1 MRSFVFLFAFFLALN
16 ANAQTFDT
24 LVWSDEF
31 NVNGSVDTNN
41 WFHQTLLPNNGQSWF
56 NGEVQH
62 YTNRDTNSSV
72 SGGKLYLTAL
82 KETFTDQGVT
92 KDYTSARLN
101 SKFAFTYGRVE
112 IRAQLPTGIGTWPAL
127 WMLGQNITETGAYWQ
142 TKGFG
147 TTGWPACGE
156 VDIMEHWGDN
166 QNYISSAMHTPSSY
180 GGTQNKGSQYITGV
194 STGFKTYAVEW
205 TPTKMVF
212 SVDSVVHY
220 TYEPAT
226 RDANTWP
233 FDDPQYLLFNVAIQS
248 SITASFT
255 QSPMIVDYIRVYQSS
270 TLSKEELEA
279 ASVELYPNPSGSL
292 IHVVHPFEIASMEIF
307 DITGKLVQS
316 EALKDIENVINISNL
331 APGTYQ
337 CTVTN
342 EQNGQSVLRT
352 FIKQ

>member
-1 MRSFVFLFAFFLALN
+1 
-16 ANAQTFDT
+16 
-24 LVWSDEF
+24 
-31 NVNGSVDTNN
+31 
-41 WFHQTLLPNNGQSWF
+41 
-56 NGEVQH
+56 
-62 YTNRDTNSSV
+62 
-72 SGGKLYLTAL
+72 
-82 KETFTDQGVT
+82 
-92 KDYTSARLN
+92 
-101 SKFAFTYGRVE
+101 
-112 IRAQLPTGIGTWPAL
+112 
-127 WMLGQNITETGAYWQ
+127 MLGQNITETGAYWQ

-194 STGFKTYAVEW
+194 STGFKNYTVEW

-279 ASVELYPNPSGSL
+279 ASVELYPNPSGGL

-352 FIKQ
+352 FMKQ